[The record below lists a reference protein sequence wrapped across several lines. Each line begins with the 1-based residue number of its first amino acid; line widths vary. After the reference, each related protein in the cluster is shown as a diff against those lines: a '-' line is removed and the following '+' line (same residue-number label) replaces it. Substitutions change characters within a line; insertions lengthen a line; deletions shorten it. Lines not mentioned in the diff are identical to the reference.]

1 MHKMPRKFLILPLA
15 LLIAVAGTIWW
26 YLGSKSVRAEDNQ
39 IVASGTIEATQVE
52 VAPEIGGQVIE
63 VLAREGERVEAGQ
76 VLVRFSD
83 ALLEAQLEQAKAAL
97 GQAQA
102 NYEMV
107 AAGLPAEQRELAIAA
122 AELEVIAAK
131 QAIDDLYTKNELAAA
146 QAAKTVADTRDLVRD
161 AQRIYDSLSKPASQT
176 DIDIA
181 KSLVTLT
188 EAAIEKAQ
196 KRFKTL
202 LNKSPDN
209 PKRAAVVL
217 LISTLEKEHDLAV
230 KRLNYLE
237 GTADEITLAQAK
249 AGLELAQKSLEEAER
264 QYADL
269 AKGPDP
275 DLLEMAQARLKAAEA
290 KLTAAKAGPTPEQLA
305 VAKSQVEVAQAA
317 IGVIEAQQEK
327 LKLVAPISGVVLS
340 RSVEAGEVAVPGS
353 PLMTL
358 AKLDDLRIKV
368 FIPEDRYGSIRIG
381 QSARVSVDS
390 FPGRVFTA
398 TVVRIADQAEFTP
411 RNVQTEEGRRTT
423 VFAVELKVDNPDHL
437 LKPGMPADV
446 SFGQEE

>member
-1 MHKMPRKFLILPLA
+1 MHKMPRKFMLLPVA
-15 LLIAVAGTIWW
+15 LLIAAAGAAWW
-26 YLGSKSVRAEDNQ
+26 YLGLNNARAENIRLQ
-39 IVASGTIEATQVE
+39 ASGTIEATQVV

-63 VLAREGERVEAGQ
+63 VLAREGDEVEAGQ
-76 VLVRFSD
+76 VMVRFSD
-83 ALLEAQLEQAKAAL
+83 VLLDAQLQQAKAAL
-97 GQAQA
+97 SQAQA
-102 NYEMV
+102 NYDMV
-107 AAGLPAEQRELAIAA
+107 AAGVPAEQRELAVSA
-122 AELEVIAAK
+122 AELEVLSAK
-131 QAIDDLYTKNELAAA
+131 QAVDELYTKNELAAA

-181 KSLVTLT
+181 RSLVTLS

-217 LISTLEKEHDLAV
+217 LISTLEKQHDLAV

-249 AGLELAQKSLEEAER
+249 ASLELAQKSLEEAER

-269 AKGPDP
+269 QQGPDP
-275 DLLEMAQARLKAAEA
+275 DMLALAQARLKAAEA
-290 KLTAAKAGPTPEQLA
+290 RLAAAKAGPSAEQLA
-305 VAKSQVEVAQAA
+305 VAKSQVEMAQAA
-317 IGVIEAQQEK
+317 IGVIEAQREK
-327 LKLVAPISGVVLS
+327 LKLVAPIDGVVLS
-340 RSVEAGEVAVPGS
+340 RSVEPGEVAAPGS

-358 AKLDDLRIKV
+358 AKLDDLRITV
-368 FIPEDRYGSIRIG
+368 YIPEDRYGSIQIG
-381 QSARVSVDS
+381 QKAQVSVDS
-390 FPGRVFTA
+390 FPGRTFTA

-446 SFGQEE
+446 SFGQEG